1 MKTRVVF
8 AALTLAVATA
18 AAAAAAPPLPPP
30 PAFPKGDTTDVI
42 QGVKVA
48 DPYRGL
54 EDAADPRVKAWSDA
68 ESARTRAYLDALPGR
83 EAGSAAPFI
92 RISQACCLAGSW

>member
-8 AALTLAVATA
+8 AALTLAMATS
-18 AAAAAAPPLPPP
+18 AAAAPQLAPA
-30 PAFPKGDTTDVI
+30 PAFPKGETTDVM